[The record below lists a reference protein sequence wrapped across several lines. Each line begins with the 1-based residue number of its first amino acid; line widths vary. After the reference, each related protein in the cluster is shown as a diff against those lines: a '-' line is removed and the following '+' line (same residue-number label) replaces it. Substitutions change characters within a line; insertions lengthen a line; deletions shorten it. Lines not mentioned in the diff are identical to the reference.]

1 MTPGLENAIS
11 ETINA
16 IVLGY
21 AVAIG
26 FVLLAAF
33 LARGGGE

>member
-11 ETINA
+11 ETIIA
-16 IVLGY
+16 IVYGY

-26 FVLLAAF
+26 FVLLVGF
-33 LARGGGE
+33 LSRKGGD